1 MEEVQG
7 LELLSTNKTRSL
19 KRTSFVSKEVKD
31 FICVLWNACVYY
43 MFGLLHMCV
52 VYALEWVVPMC
63 T

>member
-31 FICVLWNACVYY
+31 FIYVLWNACVYY
-43 MFGLLHMCV
+43 MFALLHMCM